1 VIKPIHSQ
9 LSRRERQI
17 LDILYQLGPV
27 GASEIQ
33 AGLPNRPGYSAARAM
48 LRILEE
54 KGHVKHEQRGAR
66 YVYVPT
72 VTRGKARRSALRHVV
87 ETFFN
92 GSPAQAMAALFD
104 DAAGSLSPE
113 DLERMADLI
122 AKAKKEG
129 R

>member
-1 VIKPIHSQ
+1 MIKPIHSQ

-92 GSPAQAMAALFD
+92 GSTAQAMAALFD